1 MSNTNC
7 DFNSLFGD
15 KIYQLEM
22 IPGCP
27 LSENYAKILLIEKI
41 YSFVFLACFI
51 LFVLAK
57 HRKKYFTKLINDSIF
72 VLLDD
77 YYRIVYVKG
86 DSLALEPFDEQCL
99 LNHYSIFD
107 FFHLFECCNM
117 LFCNIFSPI
126 YSKIVMWLYPAKC
139 CFWRNSKYI
148 LFYIVVFGYVVLT
161 PLEYLTS
168 FLTAP
173 CLYETSNVFTNPF
186 LFFYGI
192 MDLIFSSLSIFV
204 LTFMISFISSRREL
218 QSLHHNDIKGKAF
231 FMHYHVKKGMIF
243 AFSALFVKILLILI
257 SGHTYFDESLDA
269 ESNIYWLGRSFFFL
283 FLIRRSHSR
292 KRIQINCN
300 YDYLKEESKFFQIQN
315 FLYKHRIS
323 ANKFLDFTNMHETF
337 VDSLKEKLE
346 KDVSVKMKF
355 FKKIINTIEAQKFK
369 NVIVKKNMDSGYHT
383 FLARLLGFY
392 FVLMVFLSVLMTLTI
407 ITPEIKQ
414 LKNSCFLNSAIV
426 GFPIIDLIELCCFPY
441 FFYKTTRKEN
451 LI

>member
-15 KIYQLEM
+15 KIYQLGV
-22 IPGCP
+22 ISDCQ
-27 LSENYAKILLIEKI
+27 LSQNYAKILLIEKI

-51 LFVLAK
+51 LFILVK
-57 HRKKYFTKLINDSIF
+57 QRKKYFTKLINDSIF

-86 DSLALEPFDEQCL
+86 DSIALEPFDEQCL

-107 FFHLFECCNM
+107 LFHLFECCNM

-126 YSKIVMWLYPAKC
+126 YSKIEKWLHPAKC
-139 CFWRNSKYI
+139 YFWRNSKFI
-148 LFYIVVFGYVVLT
+148 LFYIIVFGYVVFS
-161 PLEYLTS
+161 PLEYLAS

-186 LFFYGI
+186 LFLYGI
-192 MDLIFSSLSIFV
+192 IDLIFSSLSIFV
-204 LTFMISFISSRREL
+204 LTFMISFISSRREI
-218 QSLHHNDIKGKAF
+218 QSLHHNDVKGKAF
-231 FMHYHVKKGMIF
+231 FVHYHVKKGMIF
-243 AFSALFVKILLILI
+243 AFSGLCVKILLILI

-269 ESNIYWLGRSFFFL
+269 KSNIYWLGRSFFFL

-300 YDYLKEESKFFQIQN
+300 FDYLKEESKFFQIQN

-323 ANKFLDFTNMHETF
+323 ANKFLDFSNIPENF
-337 VDSLKEKLE
+337 VDGLKEKLE
-346 KDVSVKMKF
+346 NDVSVKMKF
-355 FKKIINTIEAQKFK
+355 FKKIIHTIEAQKFK
-369 NVIVKKNMDSGYHT
+369 NVLVKKNMDSGYHT
-383 FLARLLGFY
+383 FLARLLIFY
-392 FVLMVFLSVLMTLTI
+392 FVLMVFLSVLTILTI
-407 ITPEIKQ
+407 IAPDVKQ

-426 GFPIIDLIELCCFPY
+426 GFPITDLIELCCFPY